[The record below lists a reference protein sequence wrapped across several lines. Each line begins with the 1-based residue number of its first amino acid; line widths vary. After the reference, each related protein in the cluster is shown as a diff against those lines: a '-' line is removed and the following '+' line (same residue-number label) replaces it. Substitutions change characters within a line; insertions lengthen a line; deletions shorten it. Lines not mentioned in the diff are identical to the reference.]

1 MTGAACEPAQR
12 LFFALWPDEE
22 ARSALARAT
31 AKAVRHCGGRPVP
44 AANLHATLAFLG
56 SVPQGRIPQ
65 LKRTAREL
73 AAEFAPAAP
82 LALSFDRLAHW
93 PRPQILCALA
103 GGETPAALALATA
116 LREALVAAGFT
127 PDLKPFEGHVTVARK
142 VTRFP
147 DAPLARPVVWLFES
161 FALVDCRTE
170 SGGPIY
176 SVVESYPL
184 VKAEKARN

>member
-1 MTGAACEPAQR
+1 LTGAAREPVQR

-22 ARSALARAT
+22 ARSALAHAT

-44 AANLHATLAFLG
+44 EANLHATLAFLG

-73 AAEFAPAAP
+73 AAGFAPAAP
-82 LALSFDRLAHW
+82 LALSFDRVAHW
-93 PRPQILCALA
+93 PRPQILCALV
-103 GGETPAALALATA
+103 GGETPAVLALATA

-127 PDLKPFEGHVTVARK
+127 PDLKPFAGHVTVARK
-142 VTRFP
+142 VTRSP
-147 DAPLARPVVWLFES
+147 AVPLARPVAWLFES
-161 FALVDCRTE
+161 FALVDSRTE
-170 SGGPIY
+170 SSGPIY
-176 SVVESYPL
+176 SVVETYPL